1 MILKM
6 MMQGC
11 DDDKNYPEN
20 FNDKWWLISLIIKMI
35 NDDNDKWW

>member
-1 MILKM
+1 M

-20 FNDKWWLISLIIKMI
+20 FNDKCLIIKISLIIKMI